1 MNMRKMFVLLALLS
15 PFGAGIAGPADAA
28 DQSAGVAGDWLARY
42 TDARSLGLGGAFV
55 ALADEPMGAL
65 WNPAGLSLLYQNEA
79 HFETAR
85 LYEDTGTYGVGFAMP
100 SRHLPSFAVSILSLN
115 SGSFDRTD
123 ELNDP
128 LGSFSESDLVLLLSA
143 SKSFSPRFAA
153 GVNLKVVRQSVEEF
167 GATGVGGD
175 LGLMYDLTPALRV
188 GASVQNIGGPHL
200 SLRDTQ
206 EDYPQHY
213 RAGLAARVF
222 GGKGLVSG
230 ELDQT
235 DVTGLSMHVGGEY
248 WLYPQVAVR
257 AGYNDDA
264 PSGGMSYRFPS
275 GFEVRYALTD
285 GDLGMTHRLGV
296 SYRFG
301 GFFANSEA
309 DPEVFSPLGERSVTK
324 IQLKSKTK
332 ANTEEWS
339 LDIVNKTNQLVRRF
353 GGKGTPPAHVM
364 WDGKDESG
372 LALPD
377 GTYTYELTVKDDE
390 GRTITGRSRRVEITT
405 GGPQGN
411 VPVATN

>member
-1 MNMRKMFVLLALLS
+1 MRKTFVLLALLGS
-15 PFGAGIAGPADAA
+15 AGLWAAGPATAA
-28 DQSAGVAGDWLARY
+28 DQSAGVTGDWLARY

-55 ALADEPMGAL
+55 ALADEPLGTL

-85 LYEDTGTYGVGFAMP
+85 LYEDTGLYGFGFAMP

-115 SGSFDRTD
+115 SGNFDRTD

-128 LGSFSESDLVLLLSA
+128 LGSFSETDLALLLSA
-143 SKSFSPRFAA
+143 SKSFSPRFAMGA
-153 GVNLKVVRQSVEEF
+153 SLKVVRQSVEEF

-175 LGLMYDLTPALRV
+175 IGLMYDLTPSLRV
-188 GASVQNIGGPHL
+188 GASVLNVGGPNL
-200 SLRDTQ
+200 SLRTTQ
-206 EDYPQHY
+206 ETFPVHY
-213 RAGLAARVF
+213 RGGLAARVLN
-222 GGKGLVSG
+222 GKGLLSG
-230 ELDQT
+230 EIDQT
-235 DVTGLSMHVGGEY
+235 DVTGLTMHVGGEY

-257 AGYNDDA
+257 FGYNDDS

-285 GDLGMTHRLGV
+285 DDLGMTHRLGV

-339 LDIVNKTNQLVRRF
+339 LDIQDKTNHVVRRF
-353 GGKGTPPAHVM
+353 GGKGAPPAHVM

-377 GTYTYELTVKDDE
+377 GNYTYELTVKDDE

>member
-1 MNMRKMFVLLALLS
+1 MRKMFVLVALLS
-15 PFGAGIAGPADAA
+15 TAGARPSGAA

-55 ALADEPMGAL
+55 ALADEPMGTI

-85 LYEDTGTYGVGFAMP
+85 LYEDTGIYGFGFAMP

-115 SGSFDRTD
+115 SGNFDRTD

-128 LGSFSESDLVLLLSA
+128 LGSFSETDLVLLLSA
-143 SKSFSPRFAA
+143 SKAISPRFAA
-153 GVNLKVVRQSVEEF
+153 GASLKVVRQSVEEF

-175 LGLMYDLTPALRV
+175 FGLMYDLTPSLRV
-188 GASVQNIGGPHL
+188 GASVLNVGGPNL
-200 SLRDTQ
+200 SLRTTQ
-206 EDYPQHY
+206 ESYPMHY
-213 RAGLAARVF
+213 RAGMAARVLN
-222 GGKGLVSG
+222 GKGTISG
-230 ELDQT
+230 EIDQT
-235 DVTGLSMHVGGEY
+235 DVTGLSMHVGAEY
-248 WLYPQVAVR
+248 WLYSQVAVR
-257 AGYNDDA
+257 FGYNDNSPA
-264 PSGGMSYRFPS
+264 GGMSYRFPS

-285 GDLGMTHRLGV
+285 DDLGMTHRLGV

-309 DPEVFSPLGERSVTK
+309 DPQVFSPLGERSVTK

-339 LDIVNKTNQLVRRF
+339 LDIVDKTNQLVRRF
-353 GGKGTPPAHVM
+353 GGKGAPPAHVM
-364 WDGKDESG
+364 WDGKDENG

-377 GTYTYELTVKDDE
+377 GAYTYDLTVKDDE
-390 GRTITGRSRRVEITT
+390 GRTITGRPRKVEITT
-405 GGPQGN
+405 SGPQGD

>member
-1 MNMRKMFVLLALLS
+1 MRKMFVLLALLS
-15 PFGAGIAGPADAA
+15 TAGARPSRAA
-28 DQSAGVAGDWLARY
+28 DQSAGVTGDWLARY

-55 ALADEPMGAL
+55 ALADEPMGTL

-85 LYEDTGTYGVGFAMP
+85 LYEDTGIYGFGFAMP

-115 SGSFDRTD
+115 SGNFDRTD

-128 LGSFSESDLVLLLSA
+128 LGSFSETDLALLLSA
-143 SKSFSPRFAA
+143 SKAFSPRFSA
-153 GVNLKVVRQSVEEF
+153 GASLKVVRQSVEEF

-175 LGLMYDLTPALRV
+175 FGLMYDLTPSLRV
-188 GASVQNIGGPHL
+188 GASVLNVGGPNL
-200 SLRDTQ
+200 SLRETQ
-206 EDYPQHY
+206 ETFPVHY
-213 RAGLAARVF
+213 RAGMAARVLN
-222 GGKGLVSG
+222 GKGTLSG
-230 ELDQT
+230 EIDQT
-235 DVTGLSMHVGGEY
+235 DVTGLTMHVGAEY
-248 WLYPQVAVR
+248 WLYSQVAVR
-257 AGYNDDA
+257 FGYNDNS

-285 GDLGMTHRLGV
+285 EDLGMTHRLGV

-309 DPEVFSPLGERSVTK
+309 DPQVFSPLGERSVTK

-332 ANTEEWS
+332 ANTDEWS
-339 LDIVNKTNQLVRRF
+339 LDIVDKTNQLVRRF
-353 GGKGTPPAHVM
+353 GGKGAPPAHVM
-364 WDGKDESG
+364 WDGKDENG

-377 GTYTYELTVKDDE
+377 GSYTYELTVKDDE
-390 GRTITGRSRRVEITT
+390 GRTITGRSRKVEITT
-405 GGPQGN
+405 SGPQGD

>member
-1 MNMRKMFVLLALLS
+1 MRKTFVLLALLGS
-15 PFGAGIAGPADAA
+15 AGLCAAGPVAAA
-28 DQSAGVAGDWLARY
+28 DQSAGVTGDWLARY

-55 ALADEPMGAL
+55 ALADEPLGTL

-85 LYEDTGTYGVGFAMP
+85 LYEDTGLYGFGFAMP

-115 SGSFDRTD
+115 SGNFDRTD

-128 LGSFSESDLVLLLSA
+128 LGSFSETDLALLLSA
-143 SKSFSPRFAA
+143 SKSFSPRFAMGA
-153 GVNLKVVRQSVEEF
+153 SLKVVRQSVEEF

-175 LGLMYDLTPALRV
+175 IGLMYDLTPSLRV
-188 GASVQNIGGPHL
+188 GASVLNVGGPNL
-200 SLRDTQ
+200 SLRTTQ
-206 EDYPQHY
+206 ETFPVHY
-213 RAGLAARVF
+213 RGGLAARVLN
-222 GGKGLVSG
+222 GKGLLSG
-230 ELDQT
+230 EIDQT
-235 DVTGLSMHVGGEY
+235 DVTGLTMHVGGEY

-257 AGYNDDA
+257 FGYNDDS

-285 GDLGMTHRLGV
+285 DDLGMTHRLGV

-339 LDIVNKTNQLVRRF
+339 LDIQDKTSHVVRRF
-353 GGKGTPPAHVM
+353 GGKGSPPAHVM

-377 GTYTYELTVKDDE
+377 GNYTYELTVKDDE

>member
-1 MNMRKMFVLLALLS
+1 MRKLFVLVALASLGTA
-15 PFGAGIAGPADAA
+15 GAARTAGA
-28 DQSAGVAGDWLARY
+28 QSAGVPGDWMARY
-42 TDARSLGLGGAFV
+42 TDTRSLGLGGAFV
-55 ALADEPMGAL
+55 ALADEPMGTL
-65 WNPAGLSLLYQNEA
+65 WNPAGLSLMTQNEA

-85 LYEDTGTYGVGFAMP
+85 LYEDTGVYGFGFAMP
-100 SRHLPSFAVSILSLN
+100 SRHLPSFGVSVLSLN

-128 LGSFSESDLVLLLSA
+128 LGTFSESDLAVIMSA
-143 SKSFSPRFAA
+143 SKALSPRFSVGASF
-153 GVNLKVVRQSVEEF
+153 KMVRQSVESF

-175 LGLMYDLTPALRV
+175 LGFLYDLTPQVRV
-188 GASVQNIGGPHL
+188 GASILNVGGPNL
-200 SLRDTQ
+200 SLRQTQ
-206 EDYPQHY
+206 ESYPQHY
-213 RAGLAARVF
+213 RMGLAARVL

-235 DVTGLSMHVGGEY
+235 QVSGTTMHVGAEY

-257 AGYNDDA
+257 FGYNGNA
-264 PSGGMSYRFPS
+264 PAGGLSYRFQN

-285 GDLGMTHRLGV
+285 DDLGMTHRLGV

-324 IQLKSKTK
+324 INLKSKTK
-332 ANTEEWS
+332 ATTEEWS
-339 LDIVNKTNQLVRRF
+339 LDIQDKSNRSVRRF

-377 GTYTYELTVKDDE
+377 GFYTYELTVKDDE
-390 GRTITGRSRRVEITT
+390 GRTITGRPRRLEITT
-405 GGPQGN
+405 GGPEGT

>member
-1 MNMRKMFVLLALLS
+1 MRKMFILLALLS
-15 PFGAGIAGPADAA
+15 TAGVRPAKAA

-42 TDARSLGLGGAFV
+42 SDARSLGLGGAFV
-55 ALADEPMGAL
+55 ALADEPMGTL

-85 LYEDTGTYGVGFAMP
+85 LYEDTGTYGFGFAMP

-115 SGSFDRTD
+115 SGNFDRTD

-128 LGSFSESDLVLLLSA
+128 LGSFSETDLALLLSA
-143 SKSFSPRFAA
+143 SKAFSPRFSA
-153 GVNLKVVRQSVEEF
+153 GASLKVVRQSVEEF

-175 LGLMYDLTPALRV
+175 FGLMYDLTPSLRV
-188 GASVQNIGGPHL
+188 GASVQNVGGPNL
-200 SLRDTQ
+200 SLRETQ
-206 EDYPQHY
+206 ETYPVHY
-213 RAGLAARVF
+213 RAGLATRVLN
-222 GGKGLVSG
+222 GKGTIAG
-230 ELDQT
+230 EIDQT
-235 DVTGLSMHVGGEY
+235 EVTGLTMHVGGEY

-257 AGYNDDA
+257 FGYNDDA

-285 GDLGMTHRLGV
+285 DDLGMTHRLGV

-332 ANTEEWS
+332 ANTDEWS
-339 LDIVNKTNQLVRRF
+339 LDIVDKTNQLVRRF

-364 WDGKDESG
+364 WDGKDENG

-377 GTYTYELTVKDDE
+377 GWYTYELTVKDDE
-390 GRTITGRSRRVEITT
+390 GRTITSRSRKVEITT
-405 GGPQGN
+405 SGPQGN

>member
-1 MNMRKMFVLLALLS
+1 MRKTFVLLALLGS
-15 PFGAGIAGPADAA
+15 AGLWAAGPAAAA
-28 DQSAGVAGDWLARY
+28 DQSAGVTGDWLARY

-55 ALADEPMGAL
+55 ALADEPLGTL

-85 LYEDTGTYGVGFAMP
+85 LYEDTGLYGFGFAMP

-115 SGSFDRTD
+115 SGNFDRTD

-128 LGSFSESDLVLLLSA
+128 LGSFSETDLALLLSA
-143 SKSFSPRFAA
+143 SKSFSPRFAMGA
-153 GVNLKVVRQSVEEF
+153 SLKVVRQSVEEF

-175 LGLMYDLTPALRV
+175 IGLMYDLTPSLRV
-188 GASVQNIGGPHL
+188 GASVLNVGGPNL
-200 SLRDTQ
+200 SLRTTQ
-206 EDYPQHY
+206 ETFPVHY
-213 RAGLAARVF
+213 RGGLAARVLN
-222 GGKGLVSG
+222 GKGLLSG
-230 ELDQT
+230 EIDQT
-235 DVTGLSMHVGGEY
+235 DVTGLTMHVGGEY

-257 AGYNDDA
+257 FGYNDNS

-285 GDLGMTHRLGV
+285 DDLGMTHRLGV

-339 LDIVNKTNQLVRRF
+339 LDIQDKTNHVVRRF

-377 GTYTYELTVKDDE
+377 GNYTYELTVKDDE